1 MRTNI
6 IFNQKQRETIR
17 KKLRQE
23 MPKGEV
29 ILWKKLK
36 GGQMGYKFRRQHSIG
51 GYVVDFY
58 CPELHLAI
66 EVDGRTHDYHDQII
80 YDKER
85 QKYIEALG
93 IKVLRFYSEEI
104 FKNLNNVIER
114 IYCFCKTTTP
124 ARS

>member
-1 MRTNI
+1 
-6 IFNQKQRETIR
+6 
-17 KKLRQE
+17 

>member
-1 MRTNI
+1 MRKNI

-17 KKLRQE
+17 KILRKE

-29 ILWKKLK
+29 VLWTRLK
-36 GGQMGYKFRRQHSIG
+36 GNQTGYKFRRQHSIG
-51 GYVVDFY
+51 RYVVDFY

-93 IKVLRFYSEEI
+93 IKVMRFYRE
-104 FKNLNNVIER
+104 
-114 IYCFCKTTTP
+114 
-124 ARS
+124 